1 MAEGQYSYPDKMS
14 YSETVMFIIRAMAV
28 ELANDGITAEYED
41 MVDFLGDFVHPYLE
55 ESGKGKSWEEY
66 EAIGKGFDQVEDNVD
81 WLIAKR
87 ERCRKKMRLIMGQLA
102 DSDLLFRRHKIH
114 KAEKDYGSIPVDGR
128 K

>member
-41 MVDFLGDFVHPYLE
+41 MVDFLGDFVYPYLLE
-55 ESGKGKSWEEY
+55 TGKGTDWEEY
-66 EAIGKGFDQVEDNVD
+66 EAIGKGIDQVEDNVD

-87 ERCRKKMRLIMGQLA
+87 ERCRKKMRLIMGQLK
-102 DSDLLFRRHKIH
+102 DSDLLFRRHKVH
-114 KAEKDYGSIPVDGR
+114 KAEKDFGSIPVDGR